1 MKKLDVAKR
10 YFNIYLES
18 GDSTQEKDYFVYLNM
33 IYMSQKNYAEQE
45 NILEKAISKY
55 PVSLDFLYNLVNVHI
70 ATNNMP
76 KLLNTID
83 RILTIA
89 LQNFGT
95 KTARNVK
102 VNFTLPKNVYTT
114 DSPEMLIDSIAPG
127 EVATLDYG
135 FLVNKRF
142 AEDSVAVML
151 TAVEETQSS
160 LINEAYKVKVGE
172 YLTAANSIKT
182 NGKLAN
188 RKVNLQDFQL
198 SFKSELLE
206 GIPEG
211 AVNNHRYA
219 LIIENEDYSMTGANA
234 EINVPYAVNDA
245 MIFREYCVRTFGIP
259 ASQIKVTPN
268 ATAGMM
274 HEQLDWLLNM
284 AALIRMQNYSST
296 TPDTEIMMKLP
307 SKLIFFLSIL
317 PEKTST

>member
-1 MKKLDVAKR
+1 MPRLK
-10 YFNIYLES
+10 
-18 GDSTQEKDYFVYLNM
+18 
-33 IYMSQKNYAEQE
+33 
-45 NILEKAISKY
+45 
-55 PVSLDFLYNLVNVHI
+55 I
-70 ATNNMP
+70 ADHQFFASNGSSITLGSNG
-76 KLLNTID
+76 K
-83 RILTIA
+83 LTIA

-172 YLTAANSIKT
+172 YLTAANSIKI

-219 LIIENEDYSMTGANA
+219 LIIENEDYSMTGTNA

-245 MIFREYCVRTFGIP
+245 MIFREYCIRTFGIP

>member
-1 MKKLDVAKR
+1 MPRLK
-10 YFNIYLES
+10 
-18 GDSTQEKDYFVYLNM
+18 
-33 IYMSQKNYAEQE
+33 
-45 NILEKAISKY
+45 
-55 PVSLDFLYNLVNVHI
+55 I
-70 ATNNMP
+70 ADHQLFASNGSSITLGSNG
-76 KLLNTID
+76 K
-83 RILTIA
+83 LTIA

-188 RKVNLQDFQL
+188 WKVNLQDF
-198 SFKSELLE
+198 
-206 GIPEG
+206 
-211 AVNNHRYA
+211 
-219 LIIENEDYSMTGANA
+219 
-234 EINVPYAVNDA
+234 
-245 MIFREYCVRTFGIP
+245 
-259 ASQIKVTPN
+259 
-268 ATAGMM
+268 
-274 HEQLDWLLNM
+274 
-284 AALIRMQNYSST
+284 
-296 TPDTEIMMKLP
+296 
-307 SKLIFFLSIL
+307 
-317 PEKTST
+317 